1 MRCSVSNSI
10 MNSLPGSRLSYFKPL
25 QAGSGDLLLPLSHQI
40 SCLLLFLTMTLWSKI
55 YFLISKYY
63 QNGCD
68 YNNLVKRA
76 GIVASFKIGIKFL
89 NTYQIKIANE
99 I

>member
-1 MRCSVSNSI
+1 MSNFI
-10 MNSLPGSRLSYFKPL
+10 MISLPGSRLSYFKPL
-25 QAGSGDLLLPLSHQI
+25 QGPGPSSAIVSPDLMFLI
-40 SCLLLFLTMTLWSKI
+40 FLTMTLWSRI

-63 QNGCD
+63 QNGCG

-89 NTYQIKIANE
+89 LNTYQIKIANE